1 MHRMHYTHAVYYNI
15 HYTEYTVSTIHYALY
30 YIYTY
35 IVGYKAKGHKC
46 SYALFEIFRSE
57 DTANQGLPSYK
68 V

>member
-1 MHRMHYTHAVYYNI
+1 MKSRFVIIECAD
-15 HYTEYTVSTIHYALY
+15 
-30 YIYTY
+30 Y

-68 V
+68 VW